1 MRRLWIALALG
12 GLVPQAL
19 TPVEPRVSFPRAGLG
34 LDVALDAA
42 TAPEVRQR
50 VLAEIRGTGVNV
62 FALTLS
68 WSAAEP
74 DAGKYDVGE
83 LIRAARLLRQSGAT
97 VHLDVPIVIGLQRD
111 VPRDLETVAFDD
123 SHFSARFAQLLAALQ
138 PALLDASTVSLGYGA
153 DAYFAD
159 RKEELEAYVRLF
171 RGAADLLKKNAPQ
184 LFVGVTTTAP
194 TESPAPAVAT
204 ALQESASVSLYI
216 YAPFQRANPF
226 LHRTPESLDHDW
238 KLLLDHSAGRP
249 IAFPEVSYSSSRENG
264 SSPEHQA
271 EFVRRLRR
279 FLAASDGRRLMFARY
294 ASWRDAPAPHASADA
309 TPVGRRRAA
318 FLANRGL
325 ETADGHAKPAWTE
338 WVQQGR

>member
-1 MRRLWIALALG
+1 M
-12 GLVPQAL
+12 PQAL
-19 TPVEPRVSFPRAGLG
+19 TPVEPKASVPRAGLG
-34 LDVALDAA
+34 LDVALDAGA
-42 TAPEVRQR
+42 TTEVRQR
-50 VLAEIRGTGVNV
+50 ALAEIRATGVNV

-74 DAGKYDVGE
+74 DAGKYELGE
-83 LIRAARLLRQSGAT
+83 LIRSARLLRQSGAT
-97 VHLDVPIVIGLQRD
+97 VHLDLPIVLGPRRD

-123 SHFSARFAQLLAALQ
+123 TRFSSRLAQLLAALE
-138 PALLDASTVSLGYGA
+138 PALLDTSTLSLGYGA
-153 DAYFAD
+153 DVYFAE

-171 RGAADLLKKNAPQ
+171 RGTADLLKKNAPQ

-194 TESPAPAVAT
+194 TESAAPAVTT
-204 ALQESASVSLYI
+204 ALQAPASVSLYI
-216 YAPFQRANPF
+216 YVPFQRSNPF
-226 LHRTPESLDHDW
+226 LHRAPDALDHDW
-238 KLLLDHSAGRP
+238 KLLLDRSGGRP

-264 SSPEHQA
+264 SSPERQA

-294 ASWRDAPAPHASADA
+294 ASWRDTPVAHSAADA

-325 ETADGHAKPAWTE
+325 ETADGRAKLAWTE
-338 WVQQGR
+338 WVKEGR

>member
-12 GLVPQAL
+12 SLVPQAL
-19 TPVEPRVSFPRAGLG
+19 TPVEPKMSVPRSGLG
-34 LDVALDAA
+34 LDVALDAGVA
-42 TAPEVRQR
+42 AEVRQR
-50 VLAEIRGTGVNV
+50 VLAEIRRTGVNV
-62 FALTLS
+62 FSLTLS

-74 DAGKYDVGE
+74 EAGKYDLGE
-83 LIRAARLLRQSGAT
+83 FVRSARLLRQSGAT
-97 VHLDVPIVIGLQRD
+97 LHLDVPIVVGPRRD

-123 SHFSARFAQLLAALQ
+123 ARFSARFAQLLAALE
-138 PALLDASTVSLGYGA
+138 PALLDASTISLGYAA

-184 LFVGVTTTAP
+184 LFVGVTTTTP
-194 TESPAPAVAT
+194 MESATPAVAT

-216 YAPFQRANPF
+216 YAPFQRGNPF
-226 LHRTPESLDHDW
+226 LHRTPDTLDRDW
-238 KLLLDHSAGRP
+238 KLLLDRSGGRP

-264 SSPEHQA
+264 SSPERQA

-294 ASWRDAPAPHASADA
+294 SSWRDTPVPHSSADL
-309 TPVGRRRAA
+309 TPVGRRRVA

-325 ETADGHAKPAWTE
+325 ETADGQAKPAWTE
-338 WVQQGR
+338 WVKEGR